1 MTYTVRPYRTGEEHY
16 VAEAHRRLYTEEYRW
31 GSAFTDYAAAIALTF
46 PRRTACEGEA
56 LWIAEADGVP
66 VGSIMLCATDEPH
79 VGQLRLFLVEPPY
92 RRCGIGAA
100 LSGALLKKARDYGYR
115 RLILW
120 SASPLRDA
128 LRHYETLGFVY
139 EEKTENREWSL
150 DGDVV
155 YEIKMSLS
163 LQ

>member
-16 VAEAHRRLYTEEYRW
+16 VAEAHRRL
-31 GSAFTDYAAAIALTF
+31 
-46 PRRTACEGEA
+46 
-56 LWIAEADGVP
+56 
-66 VGSIMLCATDEPH
+66 
-79 VGQLRLFLVEPPY
+79 
-92 RRCGIGAA
+92 
-100 LSGALLKKARDYGYR
+100 
-115 RLILW
+115 ILW

-128 LRHYETLGFVY
+128 LRHYETLGFTY